1 MNFHVLTLFPEIPRA
16 FFETSIMKKAVDK
29 GIIAYDLVNIRDFA
43 FDKHKTCDDSPYG
56 GGAGMLMLPEPLNL
70 GLKSVCSK
78 IKEEQGSKAKK
89 RVIYVTPS
97 GKPFT
102 QKLAQDLSQEDNLI
116 FICGRYEGIDQRI
129 IDTWV
134 DDEISIGDYVM
145 SSGEL
150 AATVIIDAVYRLVD
164 GVISSDSLSEESHT
178 DGLLEY
184 PQYTHP
190 EVFCGKKVPEVL
202 LSGHHENI
210 RKWRLRKRLEKTLR
224 VRPDMIAKARENG
237 QLSKEAEKMIID
249 LRGNQGG
256 LLQNATFIAN
266 ILLKNGKIVSIFKSS
281 IQIFL
286 ILIQNTILFSGV
298 FFFMFSRISN

>member
-16 FFETSIMKKAVDK
+16 FFENSIMAKAVEK

-43 FDKHKTCDDSPYG
+43 FDKHKTCDDNPYG
-56 GGAGMLMLPEPLNL
+56 GGAGMLMLPEPLSL
-70 GLKSVCSK
+70 ALKSVCRK
-78 IKEEQGSKAKK
+78 INAEAKERGVKPKK

-102 QKLAQDLSQEDNLI
+102 QKLAQDLSQESDLV

-129 IDTWV
+129 IDSWV

-164 GVISSDSLSEESHT
+164 GVISSESLEEESYT

-190 EVFCGKKVPEVL
+190 EVFDGMKVPEVL

-210 RKWRLRKRLEKTLR
+210 RKWRLKMRLRKTLR
-224 VRPDMIAKARENG
+224 VRPDLVAKAREQG
-237 QLSKEAEKMIID
+237 LLSKEAEKMIEEITNETGD
-249 LRGNQGG
+249 
-256 LLQNATFIAN
+256 
-266 ILLKNGKIVSIFKSS
+266 
-281 IQIFL
+281 
-286 ILIQNTILFSGV
+286 
-298 FFFMFSRISN
+298 